1 MSVALRELLLAGAV
15 VDVGALLETV
25 LAATVAGLGV
35 TTTFSLAILGA
46 SGSVDARRNG
56 QRLQSAAYAALAVL
70 GVLATLAAIGF
81 GLVVMVR

>member
-1 MSVALRELLLAGAV
+1 MSAALRELLLVGAV

-35 TTTFSLAILGA
+35 TITFSLAILGA

-56 QRLQSAAYAALAVL
+56 QRLQAVAYAALAVL
-70 GVLATLAAIGF
+70 GVVATLAAIGF
-81 GLVVMVR
+81 GLAIMIG